1 MHFQHSPAIWQQF
14 PQLVAGLLV
23 IDLLDPGADVATR
36 IEPFFQRARARLADA
51 TESDLPEVAAWRR
64 AYAQMGMKPTQY
76 RSAAESLLRRFRK
89 EDALPQ
95 LHPLVDLCNAV
106 SLAFALPVA
115 AIDLDQVDDFLHVR
129 HAHGDEQYLAFSGEA
144 ETPPAGEVIFADASS
159 HAHARRWTFRQSR
172 RSTVGPATR
181 RALIVSEG
189 LHPSADADVPALIAT
204 LARELSAIGIAPK
217 GQTILSAAMPRFEF
231 EMTDPLVPPRAG
243 DRSFDPERIS

>member
-23 IDLLDPGADVATR
+23 IDSFDPSADVVGR
-36 IEPFFQRARARLADA
+36 IEPLFQRARARLAGT

-95 LHPLVDLCNAV
+95 LHPLVDLCNAL
-106 SLAFALPVA
+106 SLAFALPMAV
-115 AIDLDQVDDFLHVR
+115 IDLDQVDEFLHVR
-129 HAHGDEQYLAFSGEA
+129 HAQGDEQYLAFSGET
-144 ETPPAGEVIFADASS
+144 ETPPAGEVIFADASG

-172 RSTVGPATR
+172 RSTVGPTTR
-181 RALIVSEG
+181 RALVVSEG
-189 LHPSADADVPALIAT
+189 LHASAAADVPALIAT
-204 LARELSAIGIAPK
+204 LARELTATWGAPT
-217 GQTILSAAMPRFEF
+217 GQAILSADAPRFEF
-231 EMTDPLVPPRAG
+231 
-243 DRSFDPERIS
+243 